1 MKDSTKGPFTVDLKI
16 KYVILSD
23 LKLGIFHY
31 VPIYRRMEQ
40 TLKINKPGNSH
51 AIQNILQSFVNRA
64 SQIVFGKEREIQL
77 ALACLLARGH
87 LLVEDVPGVGKTT
100 LVKTLA
106 QLLGLPLTRVQFTN
120 DLLPGDLLGG
130 RIYDSRTGQFT
141 VVKGPLFSP
150 FVLADELN
158 RATPKT
164 QSACLQAMEERQ
176 ISIDGET
183 YKLPEPFF
191 VIATQ
196 NPRQQIG
203 TYPLPESQLDRFL
216 MRIGLGYPDRQSER
230 KLLRDG
236 ITAGGPSDRIE
247 TLEPVFDAASLAY
260 HQSAVDG
267 IHLSEALVDYIQ
279 AIAGKTRESGISGEG
294 LSPRGALA
302 LARASRAWAYIQ
314 GRTMTLPEDVQAV
327 AVPVMSH
334 RLNPPEDP
342 SGESGRRK
350 AEDVLA
356 QVKAI

>member
-1 MKDSTKGPFTVDLKI
+1 MKSATKTGPAGSPT
-16 KYVILSD
+16 
-23 LKLGIFHY
+23 H
-31 VPIYRRMEQ
+31 
-40 TLKINKPGNSH
+40 H
-51 AIQNILQSFVNRA
+51 ILQSFVARA

-77 ALACLLARGH
+77 ALTCLLARGH
-87 LLVEDVPGVGKTT
+87 LLIEDVPGVGKTT

-106 QLLGLPLTRVQFTN
+106 RLLDLPLTRVQFTN

-130 RIYDSRTGQFT
+130 KMFDQRSGTFSI
-141 VVKGPLFSP
+141 VKGPLFAP

-183 YKLPEPFF
+183 YSLPEPFF

-216 MRIGLGYPDRQSER
+216 MRIGLGYPDSKSEHR
-230 KLLRDG
+230 LLKDG
-236 ITAGGPSDRIE
+236 ISAGGPGNKIAS
-247 TLEPVFDAASLAY
+247 LEPIFDATTLRY
-260 HQSAVDG
+260 HQEAVENVN
-267 IHLSEALVDYIQ
+267 LSDAIVDYIQ
-279 AIAGKTRESGISGEG
+279 AIAAKTRESGISGEG

-302 LARASRAWAYIQ
+302 LARAARAWAYLQ
-314 GRTMTLPEDVQAV
+314 GRSMTLPEDVQAV
-327 AVPVMSH
+327 AVSVLSH
-334 RLNPPEDP
+334 RLNPAEDP
-342 SGESGRRK
+342 SGETGRRK

>member
-1 MKDSTKGPFTVDLKI
+1 MGELPISKTMERFAKKNSAQISLNSSAAMSSTSG
-16 KYVILSD
+16 S
-23 LKLGIFHY
+23 G
-31 VPIYRRMEQ
+31 
-40 TLKINKPGNSH
+40 SS
-51 AIQNILQSFVNRA
+51 IQNILQSFVHRA
-64 SQIVFGKEREIQL
+64 STVVFGKEREIQL

-106 QLLGLPLTRVQFTN
+106 KLLNLPLTRVQFTN
-120 DLLPGDLLGG
+120 DMLPSDLIGG
-130 RIYDSRTGQFT
+130 RIFDSRSGNFS
-141 VVKGPLFSP
+141 VVRGPLFSP

-183 YKLPEPFF
+183 HKLPEPFF

-216 MRIGLGYPDRQSER
+216 MRIGLGYPDHQSEKR
-230 KLLRDG
+230 LLQDG
-236 ITAGGPSDRIE
+236 TTGGGPSDRIE
-247 TLEPVFDAASLAY
+247 NLEPVFDFASLTH
-260 HQSAVDG
+260 HQKAIEQV
-267 IHLSEALVDYIQ
+267 HLSEALIEYIQ
-279 AIAGKTRESGISGEG
+279 AIASKTRESASAGEG

-302 LARASRAWAYIQ
+302 LARASRAWAYTQ
-314 GRTMTLPEDVQAV
+314 GRNMTLPEDVQAV
-327 AVPVMSH
+327 AVSVLSH

-342 SGESGRRK
+342 SGETGRRK

>member
-1 MKDSTKGPFTVDLKI
+1 MKTATSISSTSATSSSSSGSP
-16 KYVILSD
+16 
-23 LKLGIFHY
+23 
-31 VPIYRRMEQ
+31 
-40 TLKINKPGNSH
+40 PGSTQH
-51 AIQNILQSFVNRA
+51 ILQSFVSRA
-64 SQIVFGKEREIQL
+64 SQIVFGKDHEIQL
-77 ALACLLARGH
+77 ALTCILARGH
-87 LLVEDVPGVGKTT
+87 LLIEDVPGVGKTT

-106 QLLGLPLTRVQFTN
+106 HLLNLPLTRVQFTN

-130 RIYDSRTGQFT
+130 RIFDQRSGTFST
-141 VVKGPLFSP
+141 IKGPLFSP
-150 FVLADELN
+150 FILADELN

-183 YKLPEPFF
+183 FVLPEPFF

-230 KLLRDG
+230 RLLKDG
-236 ITAGGPSDRIE
+236 ISAGGPADKIAS
-247 TLEPVFDAASLAY
+247 LEPVFDRASLLH
-260 HQSAVDG
+260 HQQAVENV
-267 IHLSEALVDYIQ
+267 HLSDALIDYIQ
-279 AIAGKTRESGISGEG
+279 AIAAKTRESGISGEG
-294 LSPRGALA
+294 LSPRGALS
-302 LARASRAWAYIQ
+302 LVRAARAWAYLQ
-314 GRTMTLPEDVQAV
+314 GRSMTLPEDVQAV
-327 AVPVMSH
+327 SVSVLSH

-342 SGESGRRK
+342 SGETGRRK

>member
-1 MKDSTKGPFTVDLKI
+1 MVDDANL
-16 KYVILSD
+16 
-23 LKLGIFHY
+23 
-31 VPIYRRMEQ
+31 PISFPMEPTAKKSSNQ
-40 TLKINKPGNSH
+40 TSGLTSGTNSQ
-51 AIQNILQSFVNRA
+51 IQNILQSFVHRA
-64 SQIVFGKEREIQL
+64 STVVFGKEREIQL

-106 QLLGLPLTRVQFTN
+106 KLLDLPLTRVQFTN
-120 DLLPGDLLGG
+120 DMLPGDLIGG
-130 RIYDSRTGQFT
+130 RIFDARTGQFT
-141 VVKGPLFSP
+141 VVRGPLFSP

-183 YKLPEPFF
+183 LKLPEPFF

-216 MRIGLGYPDRQSER
+216 MRIGLGYPDRLSEKR
-230 KLLRDG
+230 LLQDG
-236 ITAGGPSDRIE
+236 ISAGGPADRIDE
-247 TLEPVFDAASLAY
+247 LEPVFDADSLAH
-260 HQSAVDG
+260 HQKAVEQV
-267 IHLSEALVDYIQ
+267 HLSDALVEYIQ
-279 AIAGKTRESGISGEG
+279 AIAGKTRESAATGEG

-302 LARASRAWAYIQ
+302 LARAARAWAYIQ
-314 GRTMTLPEDVQAV
+314 GRKMTLPEDVQAV
-327 AVPVMSH
+327 AVSVLSH

-342 SGESGRRK
+342 SGETGRRK

-356 QVKAI
+356 QVKAV

>member
-1 MKDSTKGPFTVDLKI
+1 MEPQAKTTKSG
-16 KYVILSD
+16 
-23 LKLGIFHY
+23 
-31 VPIYRRMEQ
+31 
-40 TLKINKPGNSH
+40 SH
-51 AIQNILQSFVNRA
+51 PNIQNILQSFVNRA
-64 SQIVFGKEREIQL
+64 SQVVFGKEREIQL

-106 QLLGLPLTRVQFTN
+106 RLLNLPLTRVQFTN
-120 DLLPGDLLGG
+120 DLLPSDLLGG
-130 RIYDSRTGQFT
+130 RIYDTRNGQFSL
-141 VVKGPLFSP
+141 VKGPLFSP

-236 ITAGGPSDRIE
+236 ISAGGPSDRIDN
-247 TLEPVFDAASLAY
+247 LEPVFDSATLSY
-260 HQSAVDG
+260 HQNAVDE

-302 LARASRAWAYIQ
+302 LARSARAWAYLQ

>member
-1 MKDSTKGPFTVDLKI
+1 MKTATQIHSTLASTQ
-16 KYVILSD
+16 SS
-23 LKLGIFHY
+23 
-31 VPIYRRMEQ
+31 
-40 TLKINKPGNSH
+40 T
-51 AIQNILQSFVNRA
+51 QNILKSFVSRA

-77 ALACLLARGH
+77 ALTCLLARGH

-106 QLLGLPLTRVQFTN
+106 HLLNLPLTRVQFTN

-130 RIYDSRTGQFT
+130 RVYDQRAGIFS

-150 FVLADELN
+150 FILADELN

-183 YKLPEPFF
+183 FSLPEPFF

-216 MRIGLGYPDRQSER
+216 MRIGLGYPDRQSEQR
-230 KLLRDG
+230 LLKEG
-236 ITAGGPSDRIE
+236 ISAGGPADRIAN
-247 TLEPVFDAASLAY
+247 LEPVFDAASLIY
-260 HQSAVDG
+260 HQNAVEAV
-267 IHLSEALVDYIQ
+267 HLSDALVEYIQ
-279 AIAGKTRESGISGEG
+279 AIAAKTRETGISGEG

-302 LARASRAWAYIQ
+302 LARAARAWAYLQ

-327 AVPVMSH
+327 SVSVLSH
-334 RLNPPEDP
+334 RLNPTEDP
-342 SGESGRRK
+342 TGETGRRK

-356 QVKAI
+356 QVKAV

>member
-1 MKDSTKGPFTVDLKI
+1 MKSATTTATSPTTSLGPTQ
-16 KYVILSD
+16 
-23 LKLGIFHY
+23 H
-31 VPIYRRMEQ
+31 
-40 TLKINKPGNSH
+40 
-51 AIQNILQSFVNRA
+51 ILQSFVSRA

-77 ALACLLARGH
+77 ALTCLLARGH

-106 QLLGLPLTRVQFTN
+106 HLLSLPLTRVQFTN

-130 RIYDSRTGQFT
+130 RVFDQRTSTFSI
-141 VVKGPLFSP
+141 VKGPLFSP

-183 YKLPEPFF
+183 FKLPEPFF

-196 NPRQQIG
+196 NPRQQMG
-203 TYPLPESQLDRFL
+203 TYALPESQLDRFL

-230 KLLRDG
+230 RLLKDG
-236 ITAGGPSDRIE
+236 ITEGGRADHIQD
-247 TLEPVFDAASLAY
+247 LEPVFDNVSLKH
-260 HQSAVDG
+260 HQNAVESVHMSDA
-267 IHLSEALVDYIQ
+267 IVDYIQ
-279 AIAGKTRESGISGEG
+279 AIAAKTRESGVSGEG

-302 LARASRAWAYIQ
+302 LARAARAWAYLQ
-314 GRTMTLPEDVQAV
+314 GRTMCLPEDVQAV
-327 AVPVMSH
+327 AVPVLSH

-342 SGESGRRK
+342 TGETGRRK

>member
-1 MKDSTKGPFTVDLKI
+1 MKSATTTVTSSTTSLGPTQ
-16 KYVILSD
+16 
-23 LKLGIFHY
+23 H
-31 VPIYRRMEQ
+31 
-40 TLKINKPGNSH
+40 
-51 AIQNILQSFVNRA
+51 ILQSFVSRA

-77 ALACLLARGH
+77 ALTCLLARGH

-106 QLLGLPLTRVQFTN
+106 HLLSLPLTRVQFTN

-130 RIYDSRTGQFT
+130 RVFDQRTSTFSI
-141 VVKGPLFSP
+141 VKGPLFSP

-183 YKLPEPFF
+183 FKLPEPFF

-196 NPRQQIG
+196 NPRQQMG
-203 TYPLPESQLDRFL
+203 TYALPESQLDRFL

-230 KLLRDG
+230 RLLKDG
-236 ITAGGPSDRIE
+236 ITEGGRADHINE
-247 TLEPVFDAASLAY
+247 LEPVFDTAALKH
-260 HQSAVDG
+260 HQNAVESVHMSDA
-267 IHLSEALVDYIQ
+267 IVDYIQ
-279 AIAGKTRESGISGEG
+279 AIAAKTRESGVSGEG

-302 LARASRAWAYIQ
+302 LARAARAWAYLQ
-314 GRTMTLPEDVQAV
+314 GRTMCLPEDVQAV
-327 AVPVMSH
+327 AVPVLSH

-342 SGESGRRK
+342 TGETGRRK